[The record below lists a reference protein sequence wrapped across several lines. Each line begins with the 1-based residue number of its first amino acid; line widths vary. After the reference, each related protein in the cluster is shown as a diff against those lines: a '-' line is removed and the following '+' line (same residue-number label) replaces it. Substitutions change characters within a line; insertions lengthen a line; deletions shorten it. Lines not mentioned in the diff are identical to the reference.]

1 MYVIKGYWDDN
12 EAAYFVDVNK
22 KTPNSLAIV
31 HLTTDVD
38 SATKF
43 NTIKKAEEK
52 LKFINPI
59 IFKIYPVCPKC
70 HKDYTGHPAISRR
83 DNKTEICSDCGTLEA
98 LNDFL
103 KIQER

>member
-1 MYVIKGYWDDN
+1 MYVIKGYWDD
-12 EAAYFVDVNK
+12 ETAYFVNVNK
-22 KTPNSLAIV
+22 KTPNSLAVV
-31 HLTTDVD
+31 HLTTDIN

-52 LKFINPI
+52 LKFINRN

-83 DNKTEICSDCGTLEA
+83 DNKTKICSNCGILEG
-98 LNDFL
+98 LDNFL
-103 KIQER
+103 KIQES

>member
-1 MYVIKGYWDDN
+1 MYVIKGFWDN
-12 EAAYFVDVNK
+12 EPAYYVSINDK
-22 KTPNSLAIV
+22 IPNSFTFV
-31 HLTTDVD
+31 HLTTDIN

-43 NTIKKAEEK
+43 NTIKEAEKK
-52 LKFINPI
+52 LKFINPNV
-59 IFKIYPVCPKC
+59 FKIYPVCPKC
-70 HKDYTGHPAISRR
+70 HNDYTGHPAISRL